1 MVLKMKYEKLITQ
14 KKILITGGAGFVG
27 SHLAKTLSKNN
38 TIYVIDNYFTGNK
51 NNHVDGVNY
60 INSET
65 SKIFLLYKD
74 IPLDYIYHL
83 GEYSRVEQS
92 YEDIELVMRYNTSP
106 FYQVLKL
113 AKHHNAKLIYSG
125 SSTKFSE
132 NLDVVESP
140 YSLTKR
146 FNTELLIKYSNWFK
160 LEYAIAYFYNV
171 YGPGE
176 ISKGK
181 YATVIGKFINL
192 KKQKAEYLPI
202 TKPGTQ
208 ERMFTHVDDIIN
220 GLILVGKKGLGD
232 NFGIGASKSYTIIE
246 IAEMLKMP
254 YKILE
259 SKKGNRLYSSLKTKK
274 TRELGWKPTKY
285 LPDYL
290 YDSLC
295 K

>member
-1 MVLKMKYEKLITQ
+1 MKY
-14 KKILITGGAGFVG
+14 
-27 SHLAKTLSKNN
+27 
-38 TIYVIDNYFTGNK
+38 
-51 NNHVDGVNY
+51 
-60 INSET
+60 INAET
-65 SKIFLLYKD
+65 SKIFSLYKD

-92 YEDIELVMRYNTSP
+92 YDDIELVIKYNSSP

-113 AKHHNAKLIYSG
+113 AKHHNAKIIYSG

-132 NLDVVESP
+132 DLEAVESP

-146 FNTELLIKYSNWFK
+146 FNTELLVKYSKWFN
-160 LEYAIAYFYNV
+160 LRYAITYFYNV

-208 ERMFTHVDDIIN
+208 KRMFTHVDDIIN

-246 IAEMLKMP
+246 IADMLKMP

-259 SKKGNRLYSSLKTKK
+259 SKKGNRLSSSLKTIK
-274 TRELGWKPTKY
+274 TRELGWKATKC
-285 LPDYL
+285 LSDYL
-290 YDSLC
+290 YEELY

>member
-1 MVLKMKYEKLITQ
+1 MKYEKLITQ

-132 NLDVVESP
+132 DLDTVESP
-140 YSLTKR
+140 YSFTKR

-160 LEYAIAYFYNV
+160 LEYAIA
-171 YGPGE
+171 
-176 ISKGK
+176 
-181 YATVIGKFINL
+181 
-192 KKQKAEYLPI
+192 
-202 TKPGTQ
+202 
-208 ERMFTHVDDIIN
+208 
-220 GLILVGKKGLGD
+220 
-232 NFGIGASKSYTIIE
+232 
-246 IAEMLKMP
+246 
-254 YKILE
+254 
-259 SKKGNRLYSSLKTKK
+259 
-274 TRELGWKPTKY
+274 
-285 LPDYL
+285 
-290 YDSLC
+290 
-295 K
+295 

>member
-1 MVLKMKYEKLITQ
+1 MKR
-14 KKILITGGAGFVG
+14 ILITGGAGFVG

-125 SSTKFSE
+125 SSTKFSK
-132 NLDVVESP
+132 NIVLSFSSKSSAKSTASSISKLLALLANCFISKVSIIS
-140 YSLTKR
+140 SLT
-146 FNTELLIKYSNWFK
+146 LSFK
-160 LEYAIAYFYNV
+160 
-171 YGPGE
+171 
-176 ISKGK
+176 
-181 YATVIGKFINL
+181 
-192 KKQKAEYLPI
+192 
-202 TKPGTQ
+202 
-208 ERMFTHVDDIIN
+208 
-220 GLILVGKKGLGD
+220 
-232 NFGIGASKSYTIIE
+232 
-246 IAEMLKMP
+246 
-254 YKILE
+254 
-259 SKKGNRLYSSLKTKK
+259 
-274 TRELGWKPTKY
+274 
-285 LPDYL
+285 
-290 YDSLC
+290 
-295 K
+295 